1 MSTTPYVNDCHKLEG
16 QTVRSV
22 PRAVRTLCP
31 PATTANPITTLILPD
46 RPDLIMML
54 HPSRAIATH
63 DTGLF
68 VARHPKND
76 PRRVSPADGVH
87 PNLLQGS
94 RRRARKRIC
103 GRSERVVERVHGS
116 GRELIVN
123 DPLADELM
131 GGHVREVEV
140 ELERAEGGEWG
151 EGFGEVFLRAVTV
164 RG

>member
-1 MSTTPYVNDCHKLEG
+1 MLCLPTT
-16 QTVRSV
+16 
-22 PRAVRTLCP
+22 A
-31 PATTANPITTLILPD
+31 ANPIPTLILPD

-54 HPSRAIATH
+54 HSSRAIATH
-63 DTGLF
+63 DTGLL

-76 PRRVSPADGVH
+76 PRRVSVTDGVH
-87 PNLLQGS
+87 PNLLQAP
-94 RRRARKRIC
+94 RCQAQHATRRKRIR
-103 GRSERVVERVHGS
+103 GRSERVVERVHSG

-151 EGFGEVFLRAVTV
+151 QGFGEVFLWAV